1 MELLKPGADDSIIP
15 AGNPQPEST
24 QEENTRNKNKS
35 QFLLQNRWLV
45 ISQKEKKNLDQIC
58 SMKNYFRKR
67 LKDNTINVTHDLG
80 THPVYKTRYSNYFF
94 KMFSFAINDIRQLPG
109 PGLWYSGLNHHLQH
123 WFQSWL
129 ESQLLCF

>member
-45 ISQKEKKNLDQIC
+45 ISQKEKKQ
-58 SMKNYFRKR
+58 FRPDMQYEE
-67 LKDNTINVTHDLG
+67 L
-80 THPVYKTRYSNYFF
+80 
-94 KMFSFAINDIRQLPG
+94 
-109 PGLWYSGLNHHLQH
+109 LQKETEGQYH
-123 WFQSWL
+123 K
-129 ESQLLCF
+129 CHT

>member
-1 MELLKPGADDSIIP
+1 MELLKLGADDSIIP

-45 ISQKEKKNLDQIC
+45 ISQKEKKNLDQIR

-94 KMFSFAINDIRQLPG
+94 
-109 PGLWYSGLNHHLQH
+109 
-123 WFQSWL
+123 
-129 ESQLLCF
+129 